1 MDFRRLGVLAVVI
14 GGILTGPL
22 PAVAD
27 FEAGS
32 IAAHNGDHKTAMA
45 EWLPLAKEGHVKAQY
60 AVGALFAE
68 GLGARQS
75 LQKAFRWWRDAAEQD
90 HAGAQY
96 NIAVMYKDGL
106 GVRKNS
112 EDAVK
117 WLNLAAT
124 QGNTDAHIQLS
135 RLYRDGDSDSV
146 APDSVLTYMWLD
158 IAQRSGSRSVSRTL
172 ESAAAE
178 LSGAQIAD
186 AKARA
191 QDWMDANDLPKP
203 P

>member
-1 MDFRRLGVLAVVI
+1 
-14 GGILTGPL
+14 
-22 PAVAD
+22 
-27 FEAGS
+27 
-32 IAAHNGDHKTAMA
+32 
-45 EWLPLAKEGHVKAQY
+45 
-60 AVGALFAE
+60 VGALFAE

-75 LQKAFRWWRDAAEQD
+75 LKTAFRWWRDAAEQN

-112 EDAVK
+112 EEAVK
-117 WLNLAAT
+117 WLNLAAA

-135 RLYRDGDSDSV
+135 RLYRDGDSV
-146 APDSVLTYMWLD
+146 APDPVLAYMWLE
-158 IAQRSGSRSVSRTL
+158 IAQRSGSQSVSRSL
-172 ESAAAE
+172 ETAVAALSSAQ
-178 LSGAQIAD
+178 LAD
-186 AKARA
+186 AKMRA

>member
-1 MDFRRLGVLAVVI
+1 MGFRRLGVLAVLI
-14 GGILTGPL
+14 GGILTVPL
-22 PAVAD
+22 PATAD

-45 EWLPLAKEGHVKAQY
+45 EWLPLAKQGHVKAQY

-75 LQKAFRWWRDAAEQD
+75 LKKAFRWWRDAAEQN

-112 EDAVK
+112 EEAVR
-117 WLNLAAT
+117 WLNLAAK
-124 QGNTDAHIQLS
+124 QGNTDAHTQLS
-135 RLYRDGDSDSV
+135 RLYRDGDSV
-146 APDSVLTYMWLD
+146 EPDPVQAYMWLE
-158 IAQRSGSRSVSRTL
+158 IAQRNGSRSVSRSL
-172 ESAAAE
+172 ETAAAD
-178 LSGAQIAD
+178 LSSAQLAD
-186 AKARA
+186 ANARVQA
-191 QDWMDANDLPKP
+191 WMDANDLPKP

>member
-1 MDFRRLGVLAVVI
+1 MDFRRLGVLAVVM

-22 PAVAD
+22 PAAAG

-68 GLGARQS
+68 GLGVRQS
-75 LQKAFRWWRDAAEQD
+75 LKTAFRWWRDAADQN

-106 GVRKNS
+106 GVRKNRD
-112 EDAVK
+112 EAVK
-117 WLNLAAT
+117 WLNFAAK
-124 QGNTDAHIQLS
+124 QGNTDAHVQLS
-135 RLYRDGDSDSV
+135 RLYRDGDSV
-146 APDSVLTYMWLD
+146 APDPVLAYMWLD
-158 IAQRSGSRSVSRTL
+158 IAQRSGSASVSRSL
-172 ESAAAE
+172 EAAAAE
-178 LSGAQIAD
+178 LSGAQIDD

-191 QDWMDANDLPKP
+191 QDWMDVNGLPKP

>member
-14 GGILTGPL
+14 GGFLTVPL

-75 LQKAFRWWRDAAEQD
+75 LKKAFGWWRDAAEQN

-112 EDAVK
+112 GKAVK
-117 WLNLAAT
+117 WLNLAAE

-135 RLYRDGDSDSV
+135 RLYRDGDSV
-146 APDSVLTYMWLD
+146 APDPVLAYMWLD
-158 IAQRSGSRSVSRTL
+158 IAQRNGSRSVSRSL
-172 ESAAAE
+172 EAAAGK
-178 LSGAQIAD
+178 LSSAQIAD
-186 AKARA
+186 AKTSA